1 MMFKKMDQ
9 IAPATLL
16 EFAAQSLVSNE
27 AAAIHALEELPRDLF
42 VPLFIAAF
50 LGGHKKILKAM
61 VRIWPFRCLHIG
73 ALSVREPYYEIWK
86 AMIDGLQILPAQ
98 NSSPWGPKL
107 RILDLRQ
114 DADCRTTCCEIRT
127 MFPFCFQS
135 CVFSQHSILRL
146 QEAQQS
152 VTHIRNVTSDS
163 EPQSSWESMELL
175 VDLSLDGT
183 LKTRQ
188 FLSFLRRKIEQSFG
202 SLHLCCRDL
211 QIDKIS
217 DYKSILKFLDLV
229 CIDHLGVDQAYLS
242 EVTSLLDQMVHL
254 DSLSLS
260 KIPFKSCKGKNFR
273 NFLTNL
279 RRMDNLQELSL
290 SFFCLTNQLHKL
302 LRVLPPQ
309 LDALHLSF
317 CGLSSRDFT
326 VLSQSSQATHL
337 RLLNL
342 SNNQISWEVSESFQI
357 LLEKLSGTLRHL
369 EINSCLMTDS
379 TLSVVIPA
387 LSRCSHLRV
396 LSFASN
402 PITMPM
408 LMNLLQQLT
417 GLMELKHVIYSIPV
431 HCYEQWQFNGS
442 LDQQKLVEVQ
452 AELKAMLQAVH
463 RNDMHW
469 ATCPE

>member
-1 MMFKKMDQ
+1 FKKMDK
-9 IAPATLL
+9 ITPATLL
-16 EFAAQSLVSNE
+16 ELAAQSLVSNE
-27 AAAIHALEELPRDLF
+27 DAAICALEELPRDLF
-42 VPLFIAAF
+42 VPLFVAAF
-50 LGGHKKILKAM
+50 MGGRKKILKAM

-73 ALSVREPYYEIWK
+73 ALSVREPHYEIWK
-86 AMIDGLQILPAQ
+86 AMIDGLQTLPAQ
-98 NSSPWGPKL
+98 NSPIWGPKL

-114 DADCRTTCCEIRT
+114 DADCRTTCSEIRT
-127 MFPFCFQS
+127 TLPFCFQS
-135 CVFSQHSILRL
+135 CVFSQHSILKR
-146 QEAQQS
+146 QEAQQGGR
-152 VTHIRNVTSDS
+152 HIRTITSNS
-163 EPQSSWESMELL
+163 EPRAPREPMELL
-175 VDLSLDGT
+175 LDLSLDGS
-183 LKTRQ
+183 LQTRQ

-211 QIDKIS
+211 QIDKMS

-229 CIDHLGVDQAYLS
+229 CIDHLGIDQACLS
-242 EVTSLLDQMVHL
+242 EVTSLLDQMIHL

-273 NFLTNL
+273 NFLNNI

-309 LDALHLSF
+309 LDALYLSF
-317 CGLSSRDFT
+317 CGLSSRDFI
-326 VLSQSSQATHL
+326 VLSQSSQASNL

-402 PITMPM
+402 PISMPT
-408 LMNLLQQLT
+408 LTNLLQHLT
-417 GLMELKHVIYSIPV
+417 GLMELKHVIYPIPV

-452 AELKAMLQAVH
+452 AELKAMLEAVN